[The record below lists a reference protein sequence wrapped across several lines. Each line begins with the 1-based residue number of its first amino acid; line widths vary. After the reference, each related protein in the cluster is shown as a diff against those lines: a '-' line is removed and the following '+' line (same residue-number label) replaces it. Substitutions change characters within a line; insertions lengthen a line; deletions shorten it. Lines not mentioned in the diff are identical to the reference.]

1 MNQQTLT
8 SATSNDMKNLK
19 RKLELYELLFR
30 SLGPGQ
36 SSCQVN
42 QLAELWVVSERHV
55 STLIKV
61 MNSAGWIN
69 WQASVG
75 RNKKATIDLLIE
87 PIDACHSLAEPIANE
102 GKVDELLEVLS
113 FGGREPGEALQA
125 FLSRNEQSNKQRVYL
140 PFHRK
145 IEPLHP
151 HKVLRRTER
160 FLVHHLY
167 QRLNQINEGVVT
179 GDLAYH
185 WHPNEDATVWYF
197 QLRTGVTFHDG
208 QPLTGQHV
216 VSSLQQL
223 ANRPQW
229 RSCYQHIAHIHSPY
243 PDAVEITLHKADWH
257 LPRLLAQAEASIFKH
272 GTTQH
277 TIGSGALKL
286 DVFSTN
292 MLRLSRY
299 SSYCHQQAILD
310 QIELWSYPDW
320 AKSKA
325 CAHNE
330 IRVSTPEITT
340 TKHQSQPA
348 VFLLFQAID
357 SYKPLR
363 ELTVEDTSESQKIA
377 QQLVNESSRLISCS
391 YGNYESVQGALLCSI
406 IDENDSFSAWLR
418 LLSRVPFSQLNIDEE
433 YCKGISNQ
441 LDNIRAT
448 RILKQA
454 HQLLDSLK
462 AQLIE
467 DQVMTVFAGDP
478 FALEV
483 SKRLN
488 DVQVN
493 GFGWCD
499 LTKVWLSH
507 KH

>member
-1 MNQQTLT
+1 
-8 SATSNDMKNLK
+8 MKNLK

-42 QLAELWVVSERHV
+42 QLAELWLVSERHV

-61 MNSAGWIN
+61 MTSAGWIN

-75 RNKKATIDLLIE
+75 RNKKATIELLIE

-140 PFHRK
+140 PFHRT

-185 WHPNEDATVWYF
+185 WQPNEDATVWYF

-208 QPLTGQHV
+208 QPLVGQHV

-277 TIGSGALKL
+277 TI
-286 DVFSTN
+286 
-292 MLRLSRY
+292 
-299 SSYCHQQAILD
+299 D
-310 QIELWSYPDW
+310 QE
-320 AKSKA
+320 
-325 CAHNE
+325 H
-330 IRVSTPEITT
+330 
-340 TKHQSQPA
+340 
-348 VFLLFQAID
+348 
-357 SYKPLR
+357 
-363 ELTVEDTSESQKIA
+363 
-377 QQLVNESSRLISCS
+377 
-391 YGNYESVQGALLCSI
+391 
-406 IDENDSFSAWLR
+406 
-418 LLSRVPFSQLNIDEE
+418 
-433 YCKGISNQ
+433 
-441 LDNIRAT
+441 
-448 RILKQA
+448 
-454 HQLLDSLK
+454 
-462 AQLIE
+462 
-467 DQVMTVFAGDP
+467 
-478 FALEV
+478 
-483 SKRLN
+483 
-488 DVQVN
+488 
-493 GFGWCD
+493 
-499 LTKVWLSH
+499 
-507 KH
+507 